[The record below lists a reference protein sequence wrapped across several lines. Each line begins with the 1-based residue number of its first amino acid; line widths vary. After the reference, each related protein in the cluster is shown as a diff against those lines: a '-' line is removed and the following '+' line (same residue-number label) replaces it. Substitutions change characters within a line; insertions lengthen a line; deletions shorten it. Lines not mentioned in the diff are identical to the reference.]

1 MENTTRPLCVDLDG
15 TLIYS
20 DLLIE
25 SALSLLKKNPF
36 FIFAMLFWLTKG
48 RANLKRQ
55 IAVRVTL
62 NTALLPYNLELLA
75 WLKTE
80 ACLRPL
86 VLVTASDILFANA
99 VASEVGLFGDIIASD
114 GETNLSG
121 TKKARLLCDLYGD
134 RQFDYAG
141 NEHID
146 LKVWAHSHTAI
157 VASDRSTLRQRA
169 SMLADKTVFFAGRK
183 QSTHQWIRALR
194 LHQWIKNLL
203 VFIPLLA
210 AHRVFE
216 SAAIQGAVIAFISFG
231 LCASGV
237 YLLNDLL
244 DLTADRAHHTKRNR
258 PFAAGRLD
266 LKTGILAIPVLT
278 ASSIALAAIFLPSH
292 FLWVLLIYLLT
303 TVTYS
308 FKLKRVQLL
317 DVVTLAGLYTIRI
330 IAGTVAI
337 VSLLSFWLLAF
348 SVFIFL
354 SLAVLKRC
362 IELDAARE
370 RGLIDIPGRAYRPDD
385 LSVLQPMGV
394 ASGYLSVLVL
404 ALYINSSASETLYHH
419 PQFLWLVCPCLLYW
433 VSRAWFVA
441 HRGKMVDDPIVFAV
455 RDRTSQIT
463 LAIAGILI
471 FLSL

>member
-1 MENTTRPLCVDLDG
+1 
-15 TLIYS
+15 
-20 DLLIE
+20 
-25 SALSLLKKNPF
+25 
-36 FIFAMLFWLTKG
+36 
-48 RANLKRQ
+48 
-55 IAVRVTL
+55 
-62 NTALLPYNLELLA
+62 
-75 WLKTE
+75 
-80 ACLRPL
+80 
-86 VLVTASDILFANA
+86 
-99 VASEVGLFGDIIASD
+99 
-114 GETNLSG
+114 
-121 TKKARLLCDLYGD
+121 
-134 RQFDYAG
+134 
-141 NEHID
+141 
-146 LKVWAHSHTAI
+146 
-157 VASDRSTLRQRA
+157 
-169 SMLADKTVFFAGRK
+169 MLADKTVFFAGRK